1 MLCRQRYVKKTIL
14 NWILLVTGNQ
24 CSCDNTWEM
33 WSYFLI
39 CETTCAVLFWI
50 YCSLFIWQ
58 WATSYIQKCSEKE
71 KAMCE
76 QDISLK
82 EPGQA
87 IKAPPNKKSP
97 GSESFSLEFYTF
109 FWTNIKETVKESML
123 YGLQKGEAFIKVTTK
138 NLTHNNNHRSI
149 QLLKR

>member
-1 MLCRQRYVKKTIL
+1 
-14 NWILLVTGNQ
+14 
-24 CSCDNTWEM
+24 
-33 WSYFLI
+33 
-39 CETTCAVLFWI
+39 
-50 YCSLFIWQ
+50 
-58 WATSYIQKCSEKE
+58 
-71 KAMCE
+71 MCE

-87 IKAPPNKKSP
+87 IKAPPYKKSP

-138 NLTHNNNHRSI
+138 NLTHNNNHRSN